1 MNLTLGRETLLKN
14 ALTRVTPRKPA
25 GTPAVARTLDALAP
39 IGGRRS
45 TMCALISR
53 TLLCA
58 AAAAATSEFVVDNF
72 TSTEGMFTL
81 TSQVP
86 PVSTTEVSSTNAGV
100 RLDYSSH
107 HLEMYS
113 GFPYAGRLLSLTCIR
128 STRRRSRSTTKIL

>member
-53 TLLCA
+53 TLICA
-58 AAAAATSEFVVDNF
+58 AAARAAATSEFVVDNF
-72 TSTEGMFTL
+72 TSTEGMFM
-81 TSQVP
+81 
-86 PVSTTEVSSTNAGV
+86 A
-100 RLDYSSH
+100 
-107 HLEMYS
+107 
-113 GFPYAGRLLSLTCIR
+113 
-128 STRRRSRSTTKIL
+128 